1 MHTRENNEEHSQGVT
16 LMTGG
21 SVRRQIVR
29 FALPVFW
36 GNLFQQLYNIVDSL
50 VVGNFLGSDAL
61 AAVGS
66 SGHIIFLLVGLF
78 SGLFTGA
85 SVVIS
90 GYFGAQ
96 EHQKMHTAIHTTVA
110 FGLLAGVVLS
120 VVGVAVSPSLLRWI
134 GTPDSVFANSALY
147 FRIYF
152 SGVVFVTLYNTATG
166 ILQAVGDSRHPLY
179 YLIISSVTNVVLDL
193 LFVAVFHMG
202 VDGAALATVISQA
215 VSAVLGFI
223 RLIRSDAI
231 YRVEPKKVRL
241 NGPMLAKVLHMGI
254 PAGLQNS
261 IISIGNIFVQS
272 GINLFGATAIA
283 GAGAY
288 LKIEGF
294 GFLPINAFVLALTTF
309 VSQNLGAKEYGRA
322 KEGARFGVISCMVMA
337 EGVALLIYLLAPQLL
352 SLFGGD
358 PDMIAF
364 GIRYARTVTPFY
376 FLMAF
381 SHAVASVLRGTGKAV
396 VPMVVIAVCWCL
408 VRVIYISLFSASFTD
423 LRQVVFV
430 YPITW
435 FLSTLV
441 FVIFRFTVGWI
452 PKPPASSPAT
462 EPAKSR

>member
-1 MHTRENNEEHSQGVT
+1 
-16 LMTGG
+16 
-21 SVRRQIVR
+21 
-29 FALPVFW
+29 
-36 GNLFQQLYNIVDSL
+36 
-50 VVGNFLGSDAL
+50 
-61 AAVGS
+61 
-66 SGHIIFLLVGLF
+66 
-78 SGLFTGA
+78 
-85 SVVIS
+85 
-90 GYFGAQ
+90 
-96 EHQKMHTAIHTTVA
+96 
-110 FGLLAGVVLS
+110 
-120 VVGVAVSPSLLRWI
+120 
-134 GTPDSVFANSALY
+134 
-147 FRIYF
+147 
-152 SGVVFVTLYNTATG
+152 
-166 ILQAVGDSRHPLY
+166 
-179 YLIISSVTNVVLDL
+179 
-193 LFVAVFHMG
+193 
-202 VDGAALATVISQA
+202 
-215 VSAVLGFI
+215 
-223 RLIRSDAI
+223 
-231 YRVEPKKVRL
+231 
-241 NGPMLAKVLHMGI
+241 MLAKVLHMGI

-396 VPMVVIAVCWCL
+396 VPMVVLAVCWCL

>member
-1 MHTRENNEEHSQGVT
+1 MHTPENKEGHSEGAT

-29 FALPVFW
+29 FALPIFW

-66 SGHIIFLLVGLF
+66 SGNIIFLLVGLF
-78 SGLFTGA
+78 GGLFTGA

-96 EHQKMHTAIHTTVA
+96 DHEQMHTAIHTTVA
-110 FGLLAGVVLS
+110 FGLLAGVILS
-120 VVGVAVSPSLLRWI
+120 VVGVVISPTLLRWI
-134 GTPDSVFANSALY
+134 GTPESVFPNSVLY

-179 YLIISSVTNVVLDL
+179 YLIISSITNVVLDL

-215 VSAVLGFI
+215 VSATLGFI
-223 RLIRSDAI
+223 RLIRSSSV

-241 NGPMLAKVLHMGI
+241 NGPMLAKVLHMGV

-272 GINLFGATAIA
+272 GVNLFGATAMA

-288 LKIEGF
+288 SKIEGF
-294 GFLPINAFVLALTTF
+294 GFLPITAFALALTTF
-309 VSQNLGAKEYGRA
+309 VSQNLGAGEYGRA
-322 KEGARFGVISCMVMA
+322 KQGAHFGVITCMVMA
-337 EGVALLIYLLAPQLL
+337 ESVALLIYLLAPQLL

-358 PDMIAF
+358 AAMIAI
-364 GIRYARTVTPFY
+364 GVKDARTVTPFF
-376 FLMAF
+376 FLMALTH
-381 SHAVASVLRGTGKAV
+381 SVAGILRGSGKAI
-396 VPMVVIAVCWCL
+396 VPMGVISICWCL

-423 LRQVVFV
+423 IAQVFAV

-435 FLSTLV
+435 SLSALV
-441 FVIFRFTVGWI
+441 FLVFRFTIGWI
-452 PKPPASSPAT
+452 PKPKTSSPAT
-462 EPAKSR
+462 APTESR

>member
-1 MHTRENNEEHSQGVT
+1 
-16 LMTGG
+16 
-21 SVRRQIVR
+21 
-29 FALPVFW
+29 
-36 GNLFQQLYNIVDSL
+36 
-50 VVGNFLGSDAL
+50 
-61 AAVGS
+61 
-66 SGHIIFLLVGLF
+66 
-78 SGLFTGA
+78 
-85 SVVIS
+85 
-90 GYFGAQ
+90 
-96 EHQKMHTAIHTTVA
+96 MHTAIHTTVA

-120 VVGVAVSPSLLRWI
+120 VVGVAVSPTLLRWI

-223 RLIRSDAI
+223 RLIRSNAI

-396 VPMVVIAVCWCL
+396 VPMVVLAVCWCL

>member
-1 MHTRENNEEHSQGVT
+1 MHARESDEEHSEGAT

-66 SGHIIFLLVGLF
+66 SGSIIFLLVGLF
-78 SGLFTGA
+78 GGLFTGA

-96 EHQKMHTAIHTTVA
+96 DHERMHTAIHTVVA
-110 FGLLAGVVLS
+110 FGLLAGVILS
-120 VVGVAVSPSLLRWI
+120 IAGVVISPILLQWI
-134 GTPDSVFANSALY
+134 GTPESVFPNSVLY

-152 SGVVFVTLYNTATG
+152 SGVAFVTLYNTATG

-179 YLIISSVTNVVLDL
+179 YLMISSVINVALDL

-223 RLIRSDAI
+223 RLIRSDAV
-231 YRVEPKKVRL
+231 YRVEPKKVRM
-241 NGPMLAKVLHMGI
+241 NGPMLAKVLHMGV

-261 IISIGNIFVQS
+261 IISIGSIFVQS
-272 GINLFGATAIA
+272 GVNLFGATAIA

-288 LKIEGF
+288 AKIEGF
-294 GFLPINAFVLALTTF
+294 GFLPVNAFVLALTTF
-309 VSQNLGAKEYGRA
+309 VSQNLGAKEFGRA
-322 KEGARFGVISCMVMA
+322 REGSRFGVISCMMMA
-337 EGVALLIYLLAPQLL
+337 EAAALLIYLLSPQLL

-364 GIRYARTVTPFY
+364 GTRYARTLTPFF

-381 SHAVASVLRGTGKAV
+381 SHSVAGVLRGAGKAV
-396 VPMVVIAVCWCL
+396 VPMGVIAVCWCL

-441 FVIFRFTVGWI
+441 FVIFRFTIGWI
-452 PKPPASSPAT
+452 PKPETSSPAT
-462 EPAKSR
+462 APTESR